1 MRVKTADLRNN
12 LSQYLRKV
20 REEEATIVVCDR
32 DRPVAMLSPVADE
45 SDLEW
50 ERHKAGMQA
59 LAKRT
64 GMPVRVPAK
73 RPVEPG
79 SGPLAA
85 PDGRTDINTI
95 TTMREERDY

>member
-1 MRVKTADLRNN
+1 M
-12 LSQYLRKV
+12 
-20 REEEATIVVCDR
+20 VCDR

-64 GMPVRVPAK
+64 GEIKELPSVAQEEL
-73 RPVEPG
+73 EPG
-79 SGPLAA
+79 DRLIMKTPGGGGWGTPFV
-85 PDGRTDINTI
+85 T
-95 TTMREERDY
+95 